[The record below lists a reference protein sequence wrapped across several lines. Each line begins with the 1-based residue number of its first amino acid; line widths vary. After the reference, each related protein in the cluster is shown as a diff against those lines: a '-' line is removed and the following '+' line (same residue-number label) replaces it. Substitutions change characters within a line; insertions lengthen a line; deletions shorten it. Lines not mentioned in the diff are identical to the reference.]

1 MDLVRRTGPHARVC
15 MMILAPKEL
24 QLILGFRIKLGS
36 GLRPDVKPGLGFSL
50 AVKLGSGDFF

>member
-1 MDLVRRTGPHARVC
+1 